1 MNTIWKADEKIKVNC
16 SLTFSVKAS
25 PKTKI
30 VDLLQGIQVPGRV
43 LSVIADKCLVS
54 DESMTLSEAAITQ
67 SSHIEFETEF

>member
-1 MNTIWKADEKIKVNC
+1 
-16 SLTFSVKAS
+16 LTFSVKAS

-54 DESMTLSEAAITQ
+54 VADKCLVSDESMTLSEAAITQ